1 MNTPKTI
8 TLKTETVNAI
18 LSYLDHRPH
27 REVRP
32 LIDVILKESQETQL
46 AQQEPVLTQ
55 AAKEAAEKSKE

>member
-32 LIDVILKESQETQL
+32 LIDTILKESQESEAL
-46 AQQEPVLTQ
+46 EPKLTP
-55 AAKEAAEKSKE
+55 AAEEAEKKSQ